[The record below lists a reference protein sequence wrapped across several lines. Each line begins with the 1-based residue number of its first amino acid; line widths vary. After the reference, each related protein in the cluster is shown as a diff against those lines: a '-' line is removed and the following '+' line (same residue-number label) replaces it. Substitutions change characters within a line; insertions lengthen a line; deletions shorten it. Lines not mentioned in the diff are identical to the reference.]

1 MQMGTLR
8 PLGASSIISGSRE
21 TQRDPY
27 TRSELFARLEVLL
40 LERLESDATLL
51 LESVSV
57 ELVAGTPVNLAR
69 CKATL
74 AARGESV
81 FRDLLTDL
89 QANRRFV
96 VDTKLGTVRRARAV
110 EEVSDSEEFVTV
122 SDDDSVS
129 PLVAALPDPP
139 SCSGL
144 LSRPA
149 GLPLP
154 ECSSVTPS
162 PGRAKGVAFSGTAG
176 SGGGSRRGVDYSRWD
191 RIGEEDSD

>member
-1 MQMGTLR
+1 MQTGTLR
-8 PLGASSIISGSRE
+8 PSGGSSIFSGSRE
-21 TQRDPY
+21 KRDPY
-27 TRSELFARLEVLL
+27 TRSELFACLEALL
-40 LERLESDATLL
+40 LERLENDATPHLD
-51 LESVSV
+51 LESVSA
-57 ELVAGTPVNLAR
+57 ELVAGTPAR

-74 AARGESV
+74 ATRGECV

-89 QANRRFV
+89 QADRRFV

-110 EEVSDSEEFVTV
+110 VSDSEEFVTV
-122 SDDDSVS
+122 SDSVS
-129 PLVAALPDPP
+129 PLVTALPDPP

-149 GLPLP
+149 GLPLS

-176 SGGGSRRGVDYSRWD
+176 SGCGSRRGVDYSRWD

>member
-96 VDTKLGTVRRARAV
+96 VDTKLGTVRRAR
-110 EEVSDSEEFVTV
+110 EESVTV
-122 SDDDSVS
+122 SEDVSVP

-149 GLPLP
+149 RLPLSD
-154 ECSSVTPS
+154 CSSVTPS
-162 PGRAKGVAFSGTAG
+162 LPRACAMSVASGTARG
-176 SGGGSRRGVDYSRWD
+176 SRGGSRLGFDYSRWD
-191 RIGEEDSD
+191 RIGEDDSD

>member
-27 TRSELFARLEVLL
+27 TRSELFARLEALL
-40 LERLESDATLL
+40 LERLESDATPHGLH

-96 VDTKLGTVRRARAV
+96 VDTKLGTVRRAR
-110 EEVSDSEEFVTV
+110 EESITV
-122 SDDDSVS
+122 SEDESVP

-149 GLPLP
+149 RLPLSD
-154 ECSSVTPS
+154 CSSVTPS
-162 PGRAKGVAFSGTAG
+162 LPRACAMSVASGTARG
-176 SGGGSRRGVDYSRWD
+176 SRGGSRLGFDYSRWD
-191 RIGEEDSD
+191 RIGEDDSD

>member
-1 MQMGTLR
+1 MQMGTSR

-96 VDTKLGTVRRARAV
+96 VDTKLGTVRRAR
-110 EEVSDSEEFVTV
+110 EESITV
-122 SDDDSVS
+122 SEDESVP

-144 LSRPA
+144 LPRPA
-149 GLPLP
+149 HLPLSD
-154 ECSSVTPS
+154 CSSVTPS
-162 PGRAKGVAFSGTAG
+162 LPRACAMSVASGTARG
-176 SGGGSRRGVDYSRWD
+176 SRGGSRLGFDYSRWD
-191 RIGEEDSD
+191 RIGEDDSD

>member
-1 MQMGTLR
+1 MQTGTLR
-8 PLGASSIISGSRE
+8 NCGSSIFSGSRE
-21 TQRDPY
+21 KRDPY
-27 TRSELFARLEVLL
+27 TRSELFACLEALL
-40 LERLESDATLL
+40 LERLENDATPHLD
-51 LESVSV
+51 LESVSA
-57 ELVAGTPVNLAR
+57 ELVAGTPAR

-74 AARGESV
+74 AARGECV

-89 QANRRFV
+89 QADRRFV

-110 EEVSDSEEFVTV
+110 VSDSEEFVTD
-122 SDDDSVS
+122 DDDSVS
-129 PLVAALPDPP
+129 PLVTALPDPP

-149 GLPLP
+149 GLPLS

-176 SGGGSRRGVDYSRWD
+176 SWCGSRRGVDYSRWD